1 MNNAVGTS
9 PLPHEETT
17 CSEGQ
22 EGSKL
27 TNGQLSLPIQI
38 SFTSHLVVKRGQD
51 AYSFGYRKNKQKKPQ
66 TNLGQ
71 SVGESPVRGNPLT
84 HWELASLACEHQRTG
99 KHQNILLSKEK
110 PGKGQGSSYH
120 SIGPRLAWLS
130 MLSRSTFLSLF
141 VPGGALAETGG
152 PNPNFR
158 CEKSVKI
165 CGLSTCTLPTD

>member
-1 MNNAVGTS
+1 MSSFLCPSRS
-9 PLPHEETT
+9 PLPH
-17 CSEGQ
+17 
-22 EGSKL
+22 
-27 TNGQLSLPIQI
+27 
-38 SFTSHLVVKRGQD
+38 TSWSREDRTLILLVTE
-51 AYSFGYRKNKQKKPQ
+51 KNKQKNPQ

-84 HWELASLACEHQRTG
+84 HWELASLACEHQGTG